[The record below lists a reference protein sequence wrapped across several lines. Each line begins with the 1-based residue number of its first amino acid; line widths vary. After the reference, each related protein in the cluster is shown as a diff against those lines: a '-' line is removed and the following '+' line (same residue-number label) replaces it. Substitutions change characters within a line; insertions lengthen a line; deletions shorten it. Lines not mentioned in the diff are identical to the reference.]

1 MGKSMRKGQFFIM
14 SILVISVV
22 LLISM
27 SYAGTANLLSIELQ
41 DYNVKVQ
48 FETIKLAY
56 DSAIP
61 NNWDNGEI
69 LNRKK
74 LLLCG
79 NVVAPTIFNT
89 SVDFT
94 SGSGDCT
101 KDVYSPNTTLYVSA
115 NTSTCE
121 VFADLSIINTAQGY
135 NCTTIDVYYNSS
147 TSNLGTSLIGSNGF
161 DNITSVGEYHV
172 ESIASGPEG
181 QLMKR
186 YLDALASLNET
197 AHSNENYNV
206 SYKSSDINYDGSI

>member
-1 MGKSMRKGQFFIM
+1 MKKGQFFIA
-14 SILVISVV
+14 SVIVVSVV

-27 SYAGTANLLSIELQ
+27 SYASTANLLSIELQ
-41 DYNVKVQ
+41 DYNSKVQ

-56 DSAIP
+56 DSAVP
-61 NNWDNGEI
+61 KDWDNGEI

-79 NVVAPTIFNT
+79 NVGTPTIFNT
-89 SVDFT
+89 SIDFT
-94 SGSGDCT
+94 SGGGDCT
-101 KDVYSPNTTLYVSA
+101 RDVYSPNTTLYVSA
-115 NTSTCE
+115 ATSTCE
-121 VFADLSIINTAQGY
+121 VFVNLSIINTTQGY

-147 TSNLGTSLIGSNGF
+147 TANLGTSLIG
-161 DNITSVGEYHV
+161 
-172 ESIASGPEG
+172 SGPEG

>member
-1 MGKSMRKGQFFIM
+1 MKKGQFFVAGV
-14 SILVISVV
+14 LVVSVV

-27 SYAGTANLLSIELQ
+27 SYASTANLMSIEMQ
-41 DYNVKVQ
+41 DYNSKVQ

-61 NNWDNGEI
+61 KDWNNGEL

-79 NVVAPTIFNT
+79 NVGSLDIFNT
-89 SVDFT
+89 SIDFK
-94 SGSGDCT
+94 SGGGDCT
-101 KDVYSPNTTLYVSA
+101 KDVYSPNATIYVSA
-115 NTSTCE
+115 GASTCE
-121 VFADLSIINTAQGY
+121 VFVNLSMINTAQGY

-147 TSNLGTSLIGSNGF
+147 TANLGTSLIGSNGF
-161 DNITSVGEYHV
+161 DNVTSVGEYHV

-197 AHSNENYNV
+197 ARSREKYNV

>member
-1 MGKSMRKGQFFIM
+1 MGKSLKKGQFFIA
-14 SILVISVV
+14 SVIVVSVV

-27 SYAGTANLLSIELQ
+27 SYASTANLLSIELQ

-56 DSAIP
+56 DSAVP
-61 NNWDNGEI
+61 KDWDNGEL

-79 NVVAPTIFNT
+79 NVGTPTIFNT
-89 SVDFT
+89 SIAFT
-94 SGSGDCT
+94 SGGGDCT
-101 KDVYSPNTTLYVSA
+101 RDVYSPNTTLYVSA
-115 NTSTCE
+115 ATSTCE
-121 VFADLSIINTAQGY
+121 VFVNLSIIDTTQGY
-135 NCTTIDVYYNSS
+135 NCTTITVYYNSS
-147 TSNLGTSLIGSNGF
+147 TANLGTSLIGSNGF
-161 DNITSVGEYHV
+161 DNVTSVGEYHV
-172 ESIASGPEG
+172 ESIASSPEG

-206 SYKSSDINYDGSI
+206 SYRSSNINYDGSI

>member
-1 MGKSMRKGQFFIM
+1 MGKSLKKGQFFIA
-14 SILVISVV
+14 SVIVVSVV

-27 SYAGTANLLSIELQ
+27 SYASTANLLSIELQ

-56 DSAIP
+56 DSAVP
-61 NNWDNGEI
+61 KDWDNGEL

-79 NVVAPTIFNT
+79 NVGTPTIFNT
-89 SVDFT
+89 SIAFT
-94 SGSGDCT
+94 SGGGDCT
-101 KDVYSPNTTLYVSA
+101 RDVYSPNTTLYVSA
-115 NTSTCE
+115 ATSTCE
-121 VFADLSIINTAQGY
+121 VFVNLSIINTAQGY

-147 TSNLGTSLIGSNGF
+147 TANLGTSLIGSNGF
-161 DNITSVGEYHV
+161 DNVTSVGEYHV
-172 ESIASGPEG
+172 ESIASSPEG

-206 SYKSSDINYDGSI
+206 SYRSSNINYDGSI